1 MHARTISAMAGCCFL
16 TACAGA
22 MKGSGA
28 GPLNGLYEFSEHPAG
43 VSDALSGRVRIS
55 PDSISIFESSPSC
68 TQAMRLLQ
76 TEPFGFKCGDYG
88 LLADRQTGHWKLLYT
103 SSRTDV
109 TMTTRCIF
117 YEKTKDGKQVCT
129 QTTTERHEHV
139 TPVRGELRLMPL
151 DVTAVGPQP
160 Q

>member
-1 MHARTISAMAGCCFL
+1 MHERTISTMVGLCFL

-43 VSDALSGRVRIS
+43 VSDALSGHVRIS
-55 PDSISIFESSPSC
+55 TDSISIFDSSPSC
-68 TQAMRLLQ
+68 MQAMRLLA
-76 TEPFGFKCGDYG
+76 TEPFGFKCGDYA
-88 LLADRQTGHWKLLYT
+88 LVADRRTGRWKFSYST
-103 SSRTDV
+103 TRTDV
-109 TMTTRCIF
+109 TMTTGCAF
-117 YEKTKDGKQVCT
+117 YETTKDGKQVCT
-129 QTTTERHEHV
+129 QTTRERHETV
-139 TPVRGELRLMPL
+139 VPVRGELRLIPL